1 MTRTALLIKAKVKI
15 QKANVLIGLDIG
27 QDIPVQC
34 NTLLICSTPQSF
46 MTKDLTEMKSWYRN
60 QMEES
65 IHMWNTAT
73 DHAGRN
79 YWQGYST
86 AMKWAFHKL
95 QTHLSDDDT
104 TD

>member
-1 MTRTALLIKAKVKI
+1 MVKI
-15 QKANVLIGLDIG
+15 QKASVLTGLDIAPANAL
-27 QDIPVQC
+27 QF
-34 NTLLICSTPQSF
+34 NTPLIYSTSQFS
-46 MTKDLTEMKSWYRN
+46 MTKDLAEMQNWYRN

-86 AMKWAFHKL
+86 AMKWALHKL